1 MNNII
6 ILGAGR
12 SGTSALAG
20 AIALGTGYNIGGV
33 GHEPDKFNK
42 KGYFETKEINRIN
55 DDILYRSPDIKLTQG
70 KRQGWLSQLPIGSR
84 IQLSTEQERHIKSI
98 VQVQPFVFKDPR
110 FSYTLR
116 LWEPFLPDNTKIICV
131 YRDPMNYIKSVMNCC
146 NNAEYL
152 KGIEITEDFV
162 EGIWNSMYENI
173 LDHKL
178 HNSRFKDWMFIEYY
192 QLFMHTVG
200 EYNFLD
206 ELENFIGNKIEKSFL
221 DRSLSNFDELYK
233 QWPLSQRSLVNLLSL
248 RASTYDKTI

>member
-6 ILGAGR
+6 VLGAGR

-33 GHEPDKFNK
+33 GHEPDKFNQ

-70 KRQGWLSQLPIGSR
+70 KRQGWLSQLPIGGR

-110 FSYTLR
+110 FSYTVR
-116 LWEPFLPDNTKIICV
+116 LWEPFLPNNTKIICV
-131 YRDPMNYIKSVMNCC
+131 YRDPINYIKSVMNCC

-162 EGIWNSMYENI
+162 EDVWNSMYENI
-173 LDHKL
+173 LDHQKRSL
-178 HNSRFKDWMFIEYY
+178 FRNWLFIEYY
-192 QLFMHTVG
+192 ELFLHTMG
-200 EYNFLD
+200 ENSIIAKI
-206 ELENFIGNKIEKSFL
+206 ENFVGKTIDKSFF
-221 DRSLSNFDELYK
+221 DSSLINFEEIHK
-233 QWPLSQRSLVNLLSL
+233 NWPLSSRSLINLMKL
-248 RASTYDKTI
+248 RGKKYDTSV